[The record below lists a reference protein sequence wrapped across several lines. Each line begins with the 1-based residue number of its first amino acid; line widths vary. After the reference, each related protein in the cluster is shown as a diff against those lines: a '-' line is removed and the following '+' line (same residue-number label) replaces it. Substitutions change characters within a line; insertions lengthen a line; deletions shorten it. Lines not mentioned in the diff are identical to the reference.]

1 MQQYI
6 PLTLTTTTDDTTPHN
21 DAAKTTTSDHAD
33 YIHNFS
39 NIDWQSEEEPPL
51 PHHTSKPQLYHLLTI
66 TGLLL
71 IAYYPHDTHTLGE
84 HYLAWA
90 PLTSEANLT
99 IH

>member
-6 PLTLTTTTDDTTPHN
+6 PLSITTDDTTTPT
-21 DAAKTTTSDHAD
+21 AQTPTTPNTQEAD

-39 NIDWQSEEEPPL
+39 DIEWNSEEEPPL
-51 PHHTSKPQLYHLLTI
+51 PIHSKHPQQYHLLTI

-90 PLTSEANLT
+90 PLTSEAKLA